1 MLLEELFKTDKPII
15 GVVHLKPLPG
25 SPEFEGSWWSVVEAA
40 ERDAIALY
48 EGGVDGIIIENYGD
62 SPYYPDTVPP
72 HTIACITYAASCVA
86 RLVDLP
92 IGISVLRNDAI
103 SALSI
108 AHAVGASFIRVNV
121 LHGAMIT
128 EQGVIVG
135 KPHEL
140 MRLKNLLRSEV
151 SIFADVM
158 VKHAYPLSPRFNAE
172 VVARETIER
181 CGADAVIITGRATG
195 EPPTPDF
202 VDLVKSAVGEHPLL
216 VGSGVNE
223 ENVERFLSVSD
234 GAIIGTYFKQQAVTT
249 NPVDVERV
257 SKLMELVR
265 RIRGG

>member
-25 SPEFEGSWWSVVEAA
+25 SPRFEGSWWSVVEAA

-92 IGISVLRNDAI
+92 IGISVLRNDSI

-108 AHAVGASFIRVNV
+108 AYAVGAKFIRVNV
-121 LHGAMIT
+121 LYGAMIT
-128 EQGVIVG
+128 EQGIIAG

-140 MRLKNLLRSEV
+140 IRLKSLLKSDIAV
-151 SIFADVM
+151 FADVM
-158 VKHAYPLSPRFNAE
+158 VKHAHPLSPFYDAQIAAKEN
-172 VVARETIER
+172 VER
-181 CGADAVIITGRATG
+181 CGADAVIVTGKATG
-195 EPPTPDF
+195 EPPTLDY
-202 VDLVKSAVGEHPLL
+202 VESMKRAVGEYPLL
-216 VGSGVNE
+216 VGSGINE
-223 ENVERFLSVSD
+223 ENVERFLRVSD